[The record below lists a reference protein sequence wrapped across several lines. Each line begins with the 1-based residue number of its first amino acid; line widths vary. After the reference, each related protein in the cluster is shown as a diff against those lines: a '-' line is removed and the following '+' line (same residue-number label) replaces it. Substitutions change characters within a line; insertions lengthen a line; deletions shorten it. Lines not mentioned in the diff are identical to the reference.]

1 MNKVILMGRLT
12 RDPEVRYSQGA
23 SQTAVARFSVAVDRR
38 FKREGEP
45 DADFFNCTCFG
56 KQAEFVERYLH
67 KGTKVVLSG
76 RVQNDNYTNKD
87 GQMVYS
93 VRIMVDEI
101 EFAESKN
108 AAGGNENYRLTK
120 FVENKIGGID
130 MAYNKAEK
138 SDAPMR
144 KKGGIRRRKK
154 VCVFCGKDNVI
165 DYKDTN
171 KLKRY
176 VSERGKILPR
186 RITGNCA
193 KHQRALTVAIKRAR
207 HVALMPYVQD

>member
-23 SQTAVARFSVAVDRR
+23 NQTTVGRFSIAVDRR

-67 KGTKVVLSG
+67 KGTKVVLCG
-76 RVQNDNYTNKD
+76 RIQNDNYTNKD

-93 VRIMVDEI
+93 VRVMVDEI

-108 AAGGNENYRLTK
+108 ASAGNNDGGYNNGYNNGGFGGGNAPAASGAGDGFMN
-120 FVENKIGGID
+120 IPDGID
-130 MAYNKAEK
+130 E
-138 SDAPMR
+138 
-144 KKGGIRRRKK
+144 
-154 VCVFCGKDNVI
+154 
-165 DYKDTN
+165 
-171 KLKRY
+171 
-176 VSERGKILPR
+176 ELPF
-186 RITGNCA
+186 N
-193 KHQRALTVAIKRAR
+193 
-207 HVALMPYVQD
+207 